1 MVGRAP
7 ARVVRG
13 DEPVGV
19 GFAAPAD
26 LGGRTVTEYVE
37 VRTEDG
43 DLVPFELDEEYDG
56 PVRAGRWNPVER
68 AEETLENGIERAKK
82 VARSVAAK
90 IGSMP
95 SPRPDKVAVE
105 IGLKVSSSAALA
117 IAKSSAE
124 AHVKITVEWHRDSL
138 PAEAPPEEADSRP
151 DEAKPDR
158 EADAEA

>member
-1 MVGRAP
+1 M
-7 ARVVRG
+7 
-13 DEPVGV
+13 
-19 GFAAPAD
+19 
-26 LGGRTVTEYVE
+26 TEYVE

-68 AEETLENGIERAKK
+68 VEETLENGIERARK
-82 VARSVAAK
+82 VARAVAVK

-138 PAEAPPEEADSRP
+138 PAEAPPEENESKPAQ
-151 DEAKPDR
+151 DEAKPGEDGSKPEQDGSR
-158 EADAEA
+158 PGEHGAKADGEPDTEA

>member
-1 MVGRAP
+1 M
-7 ARVVRG
+7 
-13 DEPVGV
+13 
-19 GFAAPAD
+19 
-26 LGGRTVTEYVE
+26 TEYVE

-43 DLVPFELDEEYDG
+43 DLVPFELDEEHDG
-56 PVRAGRWNPVER
+56 LVRAGKRWDAAVER
-68 AEETLENGIERAKK
+68 AEETLESGIERAKK
-82 VARSVAAK
+82 VARSVATR

-138 PAEAPPEEADSRP
+138 PTAPPPEDVEPGSGPEPAAEA
-151 DEAKPDR
+151 
-158 EADAEA
+158 

>member
-1 MVGRAP
+1 MA
-7 ARVVRG
+7 
-13 DEPVGV
+13 
-19 GFAAPAD
+19 
-26 LGGRTVTEYVE
+26 EYVE

-138 PAEAPPEEADSRP
+138 PTEAPPEEAGSADNES
-151 DEAKPDR
+151 KPDR
-158 EADAEA
+158 EPEVEA

>member
-1 MVGRAP
+1 M
-7 ARVVRG
+7 
-13 DEPVGV
+13 
-19 GFAAPAD
+19 
-26 LGGRTVTEYVE
+26 TEYVE

-43 DLVPFELDEEYDG
+43 DLLPFELDDEYDG
-56 PVRAGRWNPVER
+56 PVRAGRRWDAAVER
-68 AEETLENGIERAKK
+68 AEETLESGIERAKK

-90 IGSMP
+90 IGDMP

-138 PAEAPPEEADSRP
+138 PTGAPPEDGDSKPAPEATSGP
-151 DEAKPDR
+151 TSESASESASGPEASS
-158 EADAEA
+158 

>member
-1 MVGRAP
+1 MVWREWAGRQGGA
-7 ARVVRG
+7 G
-13 DEPVGV
+13 WS
-19 GFAAPAD
+19 
-26 LGGRTVTEYVE
+26 GGRRSEASGVEERSTVAEYVE

-43 DLVPFELDEEYDG
+43 ELVPFELDEEYDG

-124 AHVKITVEWHRDSL
+124 AHVKITVEWHRESL
-138 PAEAPPEEADSRP
+138 PAGPPPE
-151 DEAKPDR
+151 DEESKPDR
-158 EADAEA
+158 DPDAGA